1 MIGPF
6 IARLLVTAENQN
18 REVDSEPDEDRA
30 ESDRHHVELVENQKT
45 GGERDETTEQ
55 KRESH
60 SKQRQPAMKTDEENC
75 ADQNYRTE

>member
-1 MIGPF
+1 MIGSF

-18 REVDSEPDEDRA
+18 RKINSEPDEDRA
-30 ESDRHHVELVENQKT
+30 ESDRDHIKLVENQKT
-45 GGERDETTEQ
+45 GGERDKAAEQ

-60 SKQRQPAMKTDEENC
+60 SKQRQPAMKTDVENC